1 MAVFH
6 EHLQIPEPGHITNLT
21 HAQALEKL
29 AARTLVQNLD
39 EDIARQL
46 ATALAYARHGRAIAA
61 DIECSAP
68 ETL

>member
-1 MAVFH
+1 M
-6 EHLQIPEPGHITNLT
+6 TNLT

-46 ATALAYARHGRAIAA
+46 ATTLAYAKHGRAIAA

>member
-1 MAVFH
+1 M
-6 EHLQIPEPGHITNLT
+6 TNLT
-21 HAQALEKL
+21 HAQTPEKL